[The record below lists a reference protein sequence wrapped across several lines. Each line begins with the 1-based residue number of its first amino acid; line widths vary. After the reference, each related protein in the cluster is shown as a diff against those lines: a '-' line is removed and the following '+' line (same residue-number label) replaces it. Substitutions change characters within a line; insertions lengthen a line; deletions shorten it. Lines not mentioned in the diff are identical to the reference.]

1 MEKMQEL
8 LARRNQLTA
17 AVRMMDRN
25 ALFDTEEGRV
35 YAHTLVKLVMI
46 EMQIE
51 SHKKEKIAR
60 K

>member
-1 MEKMQEL
+1 MENVQEL
-8 LARRNQLTA
+8 LARRNQLA
-17 AVRMMDRN
+17 ATVQMMDQN
-25 ALFDTEEGRV
+25 ARFDTEEGRV

-51 SHKKEKIAR
+51 AQEKEKIAR

>member
-8 LARRNQLTA
+8 LASKRKLRSTI
-17 AVRMMDRN
+17 RMIDRN
-25 ALFDTEEGRV
+25 AHFDTEDGKV
-35 YAHTLVKLVMI
+35 YAQTLVKLVMI

-51 SHKKEKIAR
+51 VKEKEKIAR

>member
-1 MEKMQEL
+1 MENMQEL
-8 LARRNQLTA
+8 MVRKNGLMA
-17 AVRMMDRN
+17 AMRMMDRN
-25 ALFDTEEGRV
+25 ARFDTEEGRV

-51 SHKKEKIAR
+51 AQEKEKIAR

>member
-1 MEKMQEL
+1 MENVQEL
-8 LARRNQLTA
+8 LARRNQLMTA
-17 AVRMMDRN
+17 MRMMDRN

-51 SHKKEKIAR
+51 AHKKEKIAR

>member
-1 MEKMQEL
+1 MENVQDL
-8 LARRNQLTA
+8 LARRNQLMA
-17 AVRMMDRN
+17 AMRMMDRN
-25 ALFDTEEGRV
+25 ASFDTEEGRV

-51 SHKKEKIAR
+51 AQEKEKVAR

>member
-8 LARRNQLTA
+8 LVRRNQLTA

-25 ALFDTEEGRV
+25 ARFDTEEGRV

-46 EMQIE
+46 EMQFE
-51 SHKKEKIAR
+51 AQEKEKIAR